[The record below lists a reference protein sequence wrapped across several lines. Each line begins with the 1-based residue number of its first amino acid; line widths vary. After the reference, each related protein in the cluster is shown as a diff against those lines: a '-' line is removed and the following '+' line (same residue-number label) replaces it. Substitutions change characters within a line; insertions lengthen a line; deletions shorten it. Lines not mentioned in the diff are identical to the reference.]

1 MMEIEMRRFLRV
13 AVFTAALLAIVAC
26 GGGDE
31 DEGPDFVTEEVPG
44 GTVGYTEIEGG
55 QAALGKQAGLG
66 ESVTLDAGLMKGPI
80 GEPALQGSA
89 VLTFSSIATETEI
102 GNAAR
107 ALAGGASAA
116 FFDSR
121 EGTYLVVY
129 YTVKNDTEGGLQP
142 STHVNGSFMLVDDQG
157 RAWSPAN
164 YYSHGFEVPYAVG
177 FDAGIV
183 DTRKFVEPGDTVET
197 AIGFDVPE
205 DINVVKLRSEL
216 LDLEVSLGG

>member
-1 MMEIEMRRFLRV
+1 MMEIEMRRFLW
-13 AVFTAALLAIVAC
+13 AAAIVAVLLAAVAC
-26 GGGDE
+26 GANE
-31 DEGPDFVTEEVPG
+31 DEGPDFDTEEVPG
-44 GTVGYTEIEGG
+44 GTLGYTEIEGE
-55 QAALGKQAGLG
+55 QAALGKQAALG
-66 ESVTLDAGLMKGPI
+66 ESVTLDAGIMKGPV
-80 GEPALQGSA
+80 GEPPLEGSA
-89 VLTFSSIATETEI
+89 VLTFSSIGTGTDI
-102 GNAAR
+102 GNEAR
-107 ALAGGASAA
+107 ALAGGSSAA

-121 EGTYLVVY
+121 EGKYLVVY
-129 YTVKNDTEGGLQP
+129 YNVKNDTEGGLQP
-142 STHVNGSFMLVDDQG
+142 STHVNNSFMLVDDQG

-177 FDAGIV
+177 YDAGIV

>member
-1 MMEIEMRRFLRV
+1 MRRFLWAAAAV
-13 AVFTAALLAIVAC
+13 AVLLAAVGC
-26 GGGDE
+26 GAGE
-31 DEGPDFVTEEVPG
+31 DEGPDFDTEEVPG
-44 GTVGYTEIEGG
+44 GTVGYTEIGGG
-55 QAALGKQAGLG
+55 QAALGKQAALG

-80 GEPALQGSA
+80 GEPPLQGSA
-89 VLTFSSIATETEI
+89 VLTFSSVATTNYI
-102 GNAAR
+102 GTAGR
-107 ALAGGASAA
+107 ALGGGASAA

-157 RAWSPAN
+157 RAWAPAN

-177 FDAGIV
+177 IDTGIV

>member
-1 MMEIEMRRFLRV
+1 MMEIEMRRFFWV
-13 AVFTAALLAIVAC
+13 ATVVAALLAIIAC
-26 GGGDE
+26 GSGE
-31 DEGPDFVTEEVPG
+31 DEGPDFVVEEVPG
-44 GTVGYTEIEGG
+44 GTVGYTEVGSG
-55 QAALGKQAGLG
+55 QAALGRQAALG
-66 ESVTLDAGLMKGPI
+66 ESVTLDAGLMKGPV
-80 GEPALQGSA
+80 GEQPLAGSA
-89 VLTFSSIATETEI
+89 VLTFSSIATATDI

-121 EGTYLVVY
+121 EGHYLVVY

-183 DTRKFVEPGDTVET
+183 DTRKFVEPGGSVET
-197 AIGFDVPE
+197 AIGFDVPT

>member
-1 MMEIEMRRFLRV
+1 MMEIEMRRFLWV
-13 AVFTAALLAIVAC
+13 ATVVASLVIVVAC
-26 GGGDE
+26 GADE
-31 DEGPDFVTEEVPG
+31 NEGPDFVVEEVPG

-55 QAALGKQAGLG
+55 QAALGTQAALG
-66 ESVTLDAGLMKGPI
+66 ESITLNAGLMKGPV
-80 GEPALQGSA
+80 GEPPLQGSA
-89 VLTFSSIATETEI
+89 VVTFSSLGTASDI

-121 EGTYLVVY
+121 EGHYLVVY

-164 YYSHGFEVPYAVG
+164 YYSHGFRSALRG
-177 FDAGIV
+177 GI
-183 DTRKFVEPGDTVET
+183 RCRYRGHEEIRGARRHRGDGNR
-197 AIGFDVPE
+197 IR
-205 DINVVKLRSEL
+205 RSQRHQRGQAPL
-216 LDLEVSLGG
+216 

>member
-1 MMEIEMRRFLRV
+1 MRRFLRV
-13 AVFTAALLAIVAC
+13 AVFAVALLAVVGC
-26 GGGDE
+26 GGGNE
-31 DEGPDFVTEEVPG
+31 NEGPDFVTEEVPG

-55 QAALGKQAGLG
+55 QAALGNQIALG
-66 ESVTLDAGLMKGPI
+66 ESVTLNAGTMKGPI
-80 GEPALQGSA
+80 GEPPLEGNA
-89 VLTFSSIATETEI
+89 VLTFSSIATANDVGTA
-102 GNAAR
+102 GR
-107 ALAGGASAA
+107 ALGGGSSAA

-121 EGTYLVVY
+121 EGQYLVIY
-129 YTVKNDTEGGLQP
+129 YEVKNDTEGGLQP

-157 RAWSPAN
+157 RAWAPAN

-177 FDAGIV
+177 IDTGIV

-197 AIGFDVPE
+197 AIGFDVPN

>member
-1 MMEIEMRRFLRV
+1 MRRFLWAAAAV
-13 AVFTAALLAIVAC
+13 AVLLASLAC
-26 GGGDE
+26 GGSE

-44 GTVGYTEIEGG
+44 GTVGYTEIGG
-55 QAALGKQAGLG
+55 EQAALGQQAALG
-66 ESVTLDAGLMKGPI
+66 ESVTLDVGLMKGPV
-80 GEPALQGSA
+80 GELPLEGSA
-89 VLTFSSIATETEI
+89 VLTFSSIATGTDI
-102 GNAAR
+102 SNAAR

-121 EGTYLVVY
+121 EGTYLVIY

-177 FDAGIV
+177 FEAGIV

-197 AIGFDVPE
+197 AIGFDVPK

>member
-1 MMEIEMRRFLRV
+1 MGRFLWAAAAV
-13 AVFTAALLAIVAC
+13 AVLLASLAC
-26 GGGDE
+26 GGSE
-31 DEGPDFVTEEVPG
+31 DGGPDFDTEEVPG

-55 QAALGKQAGLG
+55 QAALGNQAALG
-66 ESVTLDAGLMKGPI
+66 VSVTVDAGLMKGPV

-89 VLTFSSIATETEI
+89 VLTFSSIATATDI

-121 EGTYLVVY
+121 EGHYLVVY

-177 FDAGIV
+177 YDAGV
-183 DTRKFVEPGDTVET
+183 EDTRKFVEPGDTVET
-197 AIGFDVPE
+197 AIGFDVPK

>member
-26 GGGDE
+26 GGGE
-31 DEGPDFVTEEVPG
+31 GDEGPDFVTEEVPG

-121 EGTYLVVY
+121 EGHYLVVY

-177 FDAGIV
+177 FDAGIE
-183 DTRKFVEPGDTVET
+183 DTRKFVEPGDSVET
-197 AIGFDVPE
+197 AIGFDVPK